1 MPVFA
6 VVSRKEA
13 KPPTADEPPRSP
25 DLHVTACNCLA
36 ERMWMLPQT
45 PEQFNFEIALKN
57 IFKNIGIW
65 AGKIHFGGRLSRL
78 RGAHYG

>member
-1 MPVFA
+1 
-6 VVSRKEA
+6 
-13 KPPTADEPPRSP
+13 
-25 DLHVTACNCLA
+25 
-36 ERMWMLPQT
+36 MLPQT